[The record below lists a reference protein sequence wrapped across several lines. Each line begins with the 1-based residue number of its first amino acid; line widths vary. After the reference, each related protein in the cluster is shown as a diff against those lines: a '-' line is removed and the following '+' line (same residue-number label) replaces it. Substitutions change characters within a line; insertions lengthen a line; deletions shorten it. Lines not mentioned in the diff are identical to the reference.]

1 MHSVAGEQVF
11 DESLYLGTSA
21 MVIIDKQ
28 LEGNLTTEF
37 RDEESTLRVSLLNPQ
52 AKPLQGLLTLE
63 RVNSGL

>member
-1 MHSVAGEQVF
+1 
-11 DESLYLGTSA
+11 
-21 MVIIDKQ
+21 

-63 RVNSGL
+63 RVNTGL